1 MPVSIIYLS
10 ISPVLLVCS
19 QFSRGVYAIFG
30 FYDKKSV
37 NTITSFCGTLH
48 VSFITP
54 SFPTDGTHPFVIQMR
69 PDLKGALLSLIEYYQ
84 WDKFAYLY
92 DSDRGKRQCLFLF
105 VMGQVQCRH
114 IIFIL
119 THNVIELC
127 EYIPRVCACLVASVM
142 SDSCYPMGYSLQ
154 VSSVHGILQARILE
168 WVATPSSKGSS
179 WLRDRTCVFC
189 TAGKLFTAEPVG
201 KPWSK
206 GNLA

>member
-1 MPVSIIYLS
+1 MLHNRRLS
-10 ISPVLLVCS
+10 FKQFHVIVCQFQWSMLSVFSFLPVCS

-92 DSDRGKRQCLFLF
+92 DSDRGKWKDPNHLIMGLIQCSHLTLACN
-105 VMGQVQCRH
+105 VTLVWVHVELHRCIQVQGLH
-114 IIFIL
+114 GL
-119 THNVIELC
+119 MLLC
-127 EYIPRVCACLVASVM
+127 TWKMQFET
-142 SDSCYPMGYSLQ
+142 Q
-154 VSSVHGILQARILE
+154 E
-168 WVATPSSKGSS
+168 T
-179 WLRDRTCVFC
+179 
-189 TAGKLFTAEPVG
+189 
-201 KPWSK
+201 
-206 GNLA
+206 

>member
-1 MPVSIIYLS
+1 MIYPFS
-10 ISPVLLVCS
+10 FSYSVCS

-92 DSDRGKRQCLFLF
+92 DSDRGKWQYPYAF
-105 VMGQVQCRH
+105 VMGQIQRLYETLLCD
-114 IIFIL
+114 IM
-119 THNVIELC
+119 ELH
-127 EYIPRVCACLVASVM
+127 R
-142 SDSCYPMGYSLQ
+142 
-154 VSSVHGILQARILE
+154 
-168 WVATPSSKGSS
+168 
-179 WLRDRTCVFC
+179 CVKF
-189 TAGKLFTAEPVG
+189 
-201 KPWSK
+201 
-206 GNLA
+206 

>member
-1 MPVSIIYLS
+1 MP
-10 ISPVLLVCS
+10 ISMIHLFSFSYSVCS

-92 DSDRGKRQCLFLF
+92 DSDRGEWQYPHVFAVGQIQCLHLAFTCDVRELHKCIK
-105 VMGQVQCRH
+105 VQGSLDL
-114 IIFIL
+114 IL
-119 THNVIELC
+119 LC
-127 EYIPRVCACLVASVM
+127 KWIMQFETR
-142 SDSCYPMGYSLQ
+142 
-154 VSSVHGILQARILE
+154 E
-168 WVATPSSKGSS
+168 T
-179 WLRDRTCVFC
+179 
-189 TAGKLFTAEPVG
+189 
-201 KPWSK
+201 
-206 GNLA
+206 

>member
-1 MPVSIIYLS
+1 MVQFSTSEFRLTPHIDNLEVANSFA
-10 ISPVLLVCS
+10 VTNAFCS

-92 DSDRGKRQCLFLF
+92 DSDRGLS
-105 VMGQVQCRH
+105 
-114 IIFIL
+114 
-119 THNVIELC
+119 T
-127 EYIPRVCACLVASVM
+127 
-142 SDSCYPMGYSLQ
+142 
-154 VSSVHGILQARILE
+154 LQAVLDSAAE
-168 WVATPSSKGSS
+168 KKWQV
-179 WLRDRTCVFC
+179 
-189 TAGKLFTAEPVG
+189 TAINVG
-201 KPWSK
+201 NINNDKK
-206 GNLA
+206 DEMY

>member
-1 MPVSIIYLS
+1 MNFWPDNVITWWLS
-10 ISPVLLVCS
+10 DLSFLSFRFLVCS

-92 DSDRGKRQCLFLF
+92 DSDRGRLQNVSPLNASNTVFAL
-105 VMGQVQCRH
+105 G
-114 IIFIL
+114 IL
-119 THNVIELC
+119 
-127 EYIPRVCACLVASVM
+127 M
-142 SDSCYPMGYSLQ
+142 SCYSTMKVYECP
-154 VSSVHGILQARILE
+154 RI
-168 WVATPSSKGSS
+168 S
-179 WLRDRTCVFC
+179 WFNFLV
-189 TAGKLFTAEPVG
+189 
-201 KPWSK
+201 
-206 GNLA
+206 